1 MTEFLQDP
9 AHNYACMFL
18 WQRNA
23 IRHNAAGL
31 GGFEITTSA
40 PITISAEEENFLS
53 AYELYTLFRFG
64 VIRDSLA
71 VPPIILPLF

>member
-1 MTEFLQDP
+1 
-9 AHNYACMFL
+9 MFL

-23 IRHNAAGL
+23 IQHNASEPGA
-31 GGFEITTSA
+31 FEVTSKA
-40 PITISAEEENFLS
+40 PILISAEEENFLS